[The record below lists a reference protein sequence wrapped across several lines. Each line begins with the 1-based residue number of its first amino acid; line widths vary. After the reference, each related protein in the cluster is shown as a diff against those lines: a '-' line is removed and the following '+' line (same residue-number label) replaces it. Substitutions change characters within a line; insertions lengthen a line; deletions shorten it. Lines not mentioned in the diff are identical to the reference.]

1 MPSAFKRLQRR
12 MLSHHTERCTATCIP
27 MQAPVAPP
35 SPAPSTSGADVNSNG
50 GLLAAGAAAL
60 GAGLFVFSKLL
71 VGGPSLAAMEQDA
84 VTLESALSNGK
95 PTVIE
100 FYANW

>member
-1 MPSAFKRLQRR
+1 
-12 MLSHHTERCTATCIP
+12 
-27 MQAPVAPP
+27 
-35 SPAPSTSGADVNSNG
+35 
-50 GLLAAGAAAL
+50 
-60 GAGLFVFSKLL
+60 VFSKLL

-84 VTLESALSNGK
+84 VSLESALSNGK